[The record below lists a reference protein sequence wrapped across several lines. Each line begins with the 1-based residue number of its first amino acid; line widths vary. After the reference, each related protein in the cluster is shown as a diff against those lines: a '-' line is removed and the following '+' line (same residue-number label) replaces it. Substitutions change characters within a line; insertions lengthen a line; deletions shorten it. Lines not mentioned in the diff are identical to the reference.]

1 MIITTTETPIETSG
15 MDGTAAFGIQQS
27 RKAFKILSGLYSDI
41 HLAIVREL
49 SCNALDSHS
58 SVGKSHVPFH
68 IHLPNDLEPWI
79 TIEDFGSG
87 IAHKDIYEIYAV
99 YFASTKANTN
109 SQIGCM
115 GLGSKS
121 PFALTDTFTV
131 QSTVNG
137 ERRIYNA
144 FFDEKGMPSIALMS
158 TENTKESNG
167 VKIQIPVKRDDFYK
181 FAEATKKACRFFDV
195 KPTISGGKI
204 TWNDEVPTFIGDSWK
219 SYESFDNHECYAV
232 MGGVSY
238 PIDIYKLD
246 DKLQNFVRH
255 TGLVLFFNMGEL
267 DFTPSRESLEYG
279 ESTIKAI
286 NDKVRFVET
295 NFADKYNQNIQN
307 KPNILEALKTVYLS
321 ERRFSFMSQASKA
334 KAATWNGIDI
344 SMPETYCRK
353 LLKETVSV
361 YSYQSYGR
369 SKFRTS
375 TQFSLAKDTD
385 WYLDD
390 LARGTEARIKQY
402 IKNNTDKAIMVISD
416 NDAKTLIAAG
426 FPDNF
431 IKASTLP
438 KVSYNRGTGTGTGTS
453 KVGFKIYTMD
463 GYRSWRDTWDSKDY
477 DPNDVPAY
485 FIEKEGNGFGISLST
500 DKVYCASKDNVK
512 NICRYAGIKEGEVV
526 MVGKRGVATLVAAG
540 SKPFKDVVD
549 NLNIVA
555 DPVAIAT
562 SRNGNNVYNIQ
573 EILKNKDY
581 KALSDTHPFKVY
593 VEQVSAM
600 SKSIKKY
607 EVISGLLKTV
617 TSATTDTVKPL
628 KMETTDPI
636 THILC
641 KEMGNYSWKYADML
655 KVMHELE
662 KREKELLTLKEK
674 SEIL

>member
-1 MIITTTETPIETSG
+1 MILTTTKTTIENSG
-15 MDGTAAFGIQQS
+15 FSGQATFKMEAS
-27 RKAFKILSGLYSDI
+27 RKAFAILSGMYSDI
-41 HLAIVREL
+41 QLAIIREIG
-49 SCNALDSHS
+49 SNSMDSH
-58 SVGKSHVPFH
+58 VAAGFPDKPFH
-68 IHLPNDLEPWI
+68 IHLPNDLEPWLI
-79 TIEDFGSG
+79 IQDFGTG
-87 IAHKDIYEIYAV
+87 ISHSDIYDV
-99 YFASTKANTN
+99 YTTYFKSTKTETN
-109 SQIGCM
+109 EQRGCLGIG
-115 GLGSKS
+115 GKS
-121 PFALTDTFTV
+121 FLAYTDTGTV
-131 QSTVNG
+131 TSITDGVK
-137 ERRIYNA
+137 RIYNV
-144 FFDEKGMPSIALMS
+144 FFNESGMPSIALMS
-158 TENTKESNG
+158 QENTGDSNG
-167 VKIQIPVKRDDFYK
+167 LSVQIPVKREDFNK
-181 FAEATKKACRFFDV
+181 FASATMKAFRFFDV

-204 TWNDEVPTFIGDSWK
+204 VWNNEVPTFEGDGWR
-219 SYESFDNHECYAV
+219 SYESFNNHECFGV

-255 TGLVLFFNMGEL
+255 TGLVMFFDMGEL

-286 NDKVRFVET
+286 NDKVQFVET
-295 NFADKYNQNIQN
+295 NFAEKYNQNIQN
-307 KPNILEALKTVYLS
+307 KPNILEALKAVYLS

-369 SKFRTS
+369 SKFRIS

-402 IKNNTDKAIMVISD
+402 IKNNTDKAIMVISA

-438 KVSYNRGTGTGTGTS
+438 KVSYNRGTGTGTA
-453 KVGFKIYTMD
+453 KVGFKIYTCD
-463 GYRSWRDTWDSKDY
+463 GYRSWRDLWDSEDY

-485 FIEKEGNGFGISLST
+485 FIEKEANGFGISLSS

-512 NICRYAGIKEGEVV
+512 TICRYAGIKEGEVV

-562 SRNGNNVYNIQ
+562 SRNGNNVYNI
-573 EILKNKDY
+573 EEVLKNKDY

-593 VEQVSAM
+593 VEQVSTM
-600 SKSIKKY
+600 SKSIEKY
-607 EVISGLLKTV
+607 GVISGLLKTV

-641 KEMGNYSWKYADML
+641 KEMGSYSWKYADML
-655 KVMHELE
+655 KVMLELE
-662 KREKELLTLKEK
+662 KREKELLTLTEK
-674 SEIL
+674 SAIL

>member
-1 MIITTTETPIETSG
+1 MIIADTTNDIETSG
-15 MDGTAAFGIQQS
+15 MGQAQTFGMQQS
-27 RKAFKILSGLYSDI
+27 RKAYKLLSGLYSDI
-41 HLAIVREL
+41 HLAVVREL
-49 SCNALDSHS
+49 LCNGIDSHKT
-58 SVGKSHVPFH
+58 VGKSDIPCH

-87 IAHKDIYEIYAV
+87 ISHKDIYGVYAI
-99 YFASTKANTN
+99 YFASTKTDTN

-121 PFALTDTFTV
+121 PLAYADTFTV
-131 QSTVNG
+131 QSTING

-158 TENTKESNG
+158 TENSNESNG

-204 TWNDEVPTFIGDSWK
+204 VWNNEVPTFEGDGWR
-219 SYESFDNHECYAV
+219 SYESFNNHECFGV

-255 TGLVLFFNMGEL
+255 TGLVMFFNMGEL

-286 NDKVRFVET
+286 NDKVQFVET
-295 NFADKYNQNIQN
+295 NFAEKYNQNIQN
-307 KPNILEALKTVYLS
+307 KPNILEALKAVYLS

-334 KAATWNGIDI
+334 KAAMWNGIDI

-375 TQFSLAKDTD
+375 NQFSLAKDVE
-385 WYLDD
+385 WYVNDLD
-390 LARGTEARIKQY
+390 RGSEARIKQF
-402 IKNNTDKAIMVISD
+402 IKANTDKSIMVISEGD
-416 NDAKTLIAAG
+416 SKTLIAAG

-431 IKASTLP
+431 IKTSTLP
-438 KVSYNRGTGTGTGTS
+438 KVSYIRGSGSGTT
-453 KVGFKIYTMD
+453 KVGFKIYTCD
-463 GYRSWRDTWDSKDY
+463 GYRSWRDSWDSKDY

-485 FIEKEGNGFGISLST
+485 FIVKDGNGFDISLST
-500 DKVYCASKDNVK
+500 KEIYCGSKDQVK
-512 NICRYAGIKEGEVV
+512 TICRYVGIKENEVV
-526 MVGKRGVATLVAAG
+526 MVGKRGVATLEAAG

-549 NLNIVA
+549 NLKIVV

-562 SRNGNNVYNIQ
+562 SQNGNNVYNI
-573 EILKNKDY
+573 EEVLKNKDY
-581 KALSDTHPFKVY
+581 KELSDTHPFKVY
-593 VEQVSAM
+593 VERIVALN
-600 SKSIKKY
+600 KAIKKY

-617 TSATTDTVKPL
+617 QNDPNTKVVPIKI
-628 KMETTDPI
+628 ETTDPI

-641 KEMGNYSWKYADML
+641 KGMGSYSWQYADML
-655 KVMHELE
+655 KVMVELE
-662 KREKELLTLKEK
+662 KREKEMLTLTEK
-674 SEIL
+674 SAIL